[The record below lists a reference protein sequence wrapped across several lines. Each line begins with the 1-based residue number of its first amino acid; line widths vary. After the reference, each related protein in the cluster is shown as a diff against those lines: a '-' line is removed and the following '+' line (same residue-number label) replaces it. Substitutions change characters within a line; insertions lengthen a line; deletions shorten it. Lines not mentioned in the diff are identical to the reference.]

1 MFSDFY
7 RYLWC
12 GFLNRSAMQL
22 FYAPDIVPPCHTLP
36 EEESRHCVGVLRMS
50 AGDTLHLTDG
60 RGNLYEAQI
69 VKSDPR
75 RCEVEVTETTHE
87 YGRRPYRLT
96 MAVAPTK
103 NIDRF
108 EWFLEKAT
116 EIGVDRIVPLL
127 SQNSERRVLKPE
139 RAEKVIVSA
148 AKQSLK
154 AYFPVLE
161 PLTKAKELITCP
173 FEGVKLIAHCRE
185 DAVRVPIMEALPPAR
200 DALIL
205 IGPEGDFT
213 AEEVVLARA
222 HGFTEISLGESR
234 LRTETAALVATT
246 AAYLRNG

>member
-1 MFSDFY
+1 
-7 RYLWC
+7 
-12 GFLNRSAMQL
+12 LNLVFNLQKTMQL
-22 FYAPDIVPPCHTLP
+22 FYAPDIVLPRHTLP
-36 EEESRHCVGVLRMS
+36 EEESRHCVKVLRMR
-50 AGDTLHLTDG
+50 AGDTVHLTDG
-60 RGNLYEAQI
+60 WGNLYEAQI
-69 VKSDPR
+69 VNADPR
-75 RCEVEVTETTHE
+75 RCEVEVTQTFREF
-87 YGRRPYRLT
+87 GRRPYRLT

-161 PLTKAKELITCP
+161 LLIDVREVVARP

-185 DAVRVPIMEALPPAR
+185 GAERVPIMEALAPAR
-200 DALIL
+200 DVLIL

-213 AEEVVLARA
+213 EHEVALARA
-222 HGFTEISLGESR
+222 HGFTEISLGDSR
-234 LRTETAALVATT
+234 LRIETAALVATA
-246 AAYLRNG
+246 AAYLRNH

>member
-1 MFSDFY
+1 M
-7 RYLWC
+7 
-12 GFLNRSAMQL
+12 
-22 FYAPDIVPPCHTLP
+22 HTGNT
-36 EEESRHCVGVLRMS
+36 V
-50 AGDTLHLTDG
+50 HLTDG
-60 RGNLYEAQI
+60 RGNLYETRI
-69 VKSDPR
+69 VNADPR
-75 RCEVEVTETTHE
+75 RCEVEVTETIRE

-116 EIGVDRIVPLL
+116 EIGVDCIVPLL

-139 RAEKVIVSA
+139 RAEKVIASA

-154 AYFPVLE
+154 AYFPILE
-161 PLTKAKELITCP
+161 PLTDVKEVVAQP

-185 DAVRVPIMEALPPAR
+185 GGARVPVAEALRPAT

-213 AEEVVLARA
+213 EDEVALARA
-222 HGFTEISLGESR
+222 YGFIEISLGESR
-234 LRTETAALVATT
+234 LRTETAATVATT
-246 AAYLRNG
+246 AVYLQNLR